1 MERGGAGDVN
11 DKKNYEGRNI
21 QISTTHVAP
30 ITEEEDQLALEQR
43 LYEESLKVLDEGQ
56 VLTGTIVQR
65 DKDEVLVDVGGKSE
79 GVLPFRELSLAI
91 DSKLL
96 KVGDTIEVM
105 VHRIDEMDGTLFF
118 PSAELA
124 RLRRGRR
131 LSKRTN
137 RDEVIEATV
146 TQVVKGG
153 VLVDL
158 GMRGFVPR
166 LADPPSARRKS
177 RRAGQSAPSAESDRP
192 RSQTPSRRSFA
203 AARS

>member
-105 VHRIDEMDGTLFF
+105 VHRIDEMDGTLFL
-118 PSAELA
+118 SERRA
-124 RLRRGRR
+124 RAL
-131 LSKRTN
+131 KTWEKVIEAHN

-153 VLVDL
+153 ALHD
-158 GMRGFVPR
+158 
-166 LADPPSARRKS
+166 
-177 RRAGQSAPSAESDRP
+177 
-192 RSQTPSRRSFA
+192 
-203 AARS
+203 